1 MHDDV
6 NKFYNYSYNTLRF
19 CFLVQIRDVYIILTS
34 VGLTNLNTKGKR
46 NGFWK

>member
-1 MHDDV
+1 MHNDV

-19 CFLVQIRDVYIILTS
+19 CFLVQITVYIILTS
-34 VGLTNLNTKGKR
+34 LELTNLNTKGKR